1 MLEEVLDYIHNFF
14 EKEIMTGR
22 FSIVGGSVDGLEL
35 LDGQYFRIRGSVLND
50 GVYQYPTG
58 DGDLTDED
66 FDGEIWAM
74 AVPPAVIALSEEI
87 TAWISKYGS
96 SELSPYS
103 SESFGGYSY
112 TKANG
117 GANGS
122 SSAGWRDVFRSKLN
136 RWRKLA

>member
-14 EKEIMTGR
+14 EKEIMSGS

-50 GVYQYPTG
+50 GVYQYPT
-58 DGDLTDED
+58 DNMIDED

-87 TAWISKYGS
+87 ENWISKYGS
-96 SELSPYS
+96 AELSPYS

-117 GANGS
+117 GTNGS
-122 SSAGWRDVFRSKLN
+122 SSAGWRDVFRGKLN